1 MTDTLVTLAQQY
13 FNLELPVEAIDLKA
27 AYHQKAKE
35 LHPDRNEKDTTALF
49 QEMQDAYTKLSESTA
64 IIEVTNNA
72 LTTIEGVLLADLG
85 TGLSLVINSV
95 PCDNCQTKGYT
106 TEAGSRFVECTDC
119 DAVGLTLKTC
129 PQCRGSRG
137 FTALDGSHVT
147 CHSCNDIGTVSYYK
161 VKFNWNDRV
170 FWSRLCSSCN
180 GTKRKA
186 IPYGHI
192 YRRCSPCQG
201 LGEIQIFNPVIP
213 KGRLG

>member
-1 MTDTLVTLAQQY
+1 MTDMLVALAQQY

-27 AYHQKAKE
+27 AYHQKTKE

-49 QEMQDAYTKLSESTA
+49 QEMQAAYTKLSESTA

-72 LTTIEGVLLADLG
+72 LTTIEGTPLTDLG

-95 PCDNCQTKGYT
+95 PCEYCQGKGYS

-119 DAVGLTLKTC
+119 GAMGLTLKTC
-129 PQCRGSRG
+129 SQCRGSRG

-147 CHSCNDIGTVSYYK
+147 CGSCDDRGTVRGKDKS
-161 VKFNWNDRV
+161 NWFDHGWLR
-170 FWSRLCSSCN
+170 SCLSCH
-180 GTKRKA
+180 GTKRKVV
-186 IPYGHI
+186 PYGHI